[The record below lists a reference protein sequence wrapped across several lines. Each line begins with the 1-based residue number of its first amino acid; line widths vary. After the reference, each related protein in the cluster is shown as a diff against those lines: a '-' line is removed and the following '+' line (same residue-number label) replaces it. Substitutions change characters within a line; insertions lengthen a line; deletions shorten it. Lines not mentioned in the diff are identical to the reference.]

1 MRPGG
6 LTHGTDINLGGTRT
20 LVPRTARQFWI
31 RAPGR
36 GEIITSPLGPRQPDH
51 VLVRALYSGISR
63 GTESLV
69 FRGEVPP
76 SQHEVMRAPFQEG
89 DFPGPVKYGYSSVG
103 EVLEAPDRPEP
114 SLVGRDVFCLHPHQD
129 LYLVPVRAVRV
140 LPDGLPPERAV
151 LAANMETA
159 LNAVWDGG
167 PSVGDRIVVIG
178 GGVVGLLVAWLCRQI
193 PAARVS
199 LVDVDPSREGVALD
213 LGLEFDCGA
222 PAGEDADFVFH
233 ASGNPQGLETALSVA
248 GVEATVVE
256 LSWYGT
262 RSVPLPLGEAFH
274 SRRLTL
280 RSSQVG
286 RIPVDRAPRW
296 DHARRLGVAL
306 DLLHDERLDVLVSGE
321 SDFDTL
327 PEVMGRLA
335 EDGRG
340 VLCHRICYA
349 QP

>member
-1 MRPGG
+1 M
-6 LTHGTDINLGGTRT
+6 
-20 LVPRTARQFWI
+20 PRTARQFWI
-31 RAPGR
+31 RAPGH
-36 GEIITSPLGPRQPDH
+36 GEIVTSSLGPGEPDH

-103 EVLEAPDRPEP
+103 EVLEASEGSESSEGTRSSG
-114 SLVGRDVFCLHPHQD
+114 SLVGRQVFCLHPHQD
-129 LYLVPVRAVRV
+129 LYSVPIRAVRV
-140 LPDGLPPERAV
+140 LPDGVPPERAV
-151 LAANMETA
+151 LGANMETA
-159 LNAVWDGG
+159 LNAVWDAG

-193 PAARVS
+193 PAARVI
-199 LVDVDPSREGVALD
+199 LVDVDPSREDVARG
-213 LGLEFDCGA
+213 LGLEFADAA
-222 PAGEDADFVFH
+222 PAEADADFVFH
-233 ASGNPQGLETALSVA
+233 ASGSPEGLEAALSVA
-248 GVEATVVE
+248 GVEAKVVE

-262 RSVPLPLGEAFH
+262 RSVTLPLGEAFH

-306 DLLHDERLDVLVSGE
+306 ELLRDERLDLLISGE
-321 SDFDTL
+321 SDFETL
-327 PEVMGRLA
+327 PEVLGRLA

-340 VLCHRICYA
+340 ILCHRIRYA

>member
-6 LTHGTDINLGGTRT
+6 LSHGTDINFGGTRT
-20 LVPRTARQFWI
+20 LVPRIARQFWI
-31 RAPGR
+31 QAPGR
-36 GEIITSPLGPRQPDH
+36 GEIVTSPLGPREPDH

-76 SQHEVMRAPFQEG
+76 SQHQVMRAPFQEG
-89 DFPGPVKYGYSSVG
+89 DFPGPLKYGYSSVG
-103 EVLEAPDRPEP
+103 EILEEPARPEL
-114 SLVGRDVFCLHPHQD
+114 SLVGRHVFCLHPHQD
-129 LYLVPVRAVRV
+129 LYLVPAGAVCV
-140 LPDGLPPERAV
+140 LPDDLPPERAV
-151 LAANMETA
+151 LGANMETA
-159 LNAVWDGG
+159 LNAVWDAR
-167 PSVGDRIVVIG
+167 PSAGDRIVVIG

-193 PAARVS
+193 PAARVT
-199 LVDVDPSREGVALD
+199 LVDVDPSREGVARG
-213 LGLEFDCGA
+213 LGLEFAEGA
-222 PAGEDADFVFH
+222 PAGTDADFVFH
-233 ASGNPQGLETALSVA
+233 ASGSPQGLEAALSVA

-296 DHARRLGVAL
+296 DHARRLSVAL
-306 DLLHDERLDVLVSGE
+306 DLLCDERLDLLISGE
-321 SDFDTL
+321 SDFGTL

-340 VLCHRICYA
+340 VLCHRIRYA

>member
-1 MRPGG
+1 MVGN
-6 LTHGTDINLGGTRT
+6 INLGGTGT
-20 LVPRTARQFWI
+20 LVTRTARQFWI
-31 RAPGR
+31 RSPGH
-36 GEIITSPLGPRQPDH
+36 GEIVSSPLGPRDPDD
-51 VLVRALYSGISR
+51 VLVRALYSGVSR

-76 SQHEVMRAPFQEG
+76 SQYQVMRAPFQEG

-103 EVLEAPDRPEP
+103 EVLEAPEGADEP
-114 SLVGRDVFCLHPHQD
+114 SLVGRHVFCLHPHQD
-129 LYLVPVRAVRV
+129 LDLVPARAVHV
-140 LPDGLPPERAV
+140 LPGGLPPERAV

-159 LNAVWDGG
+159 LNAVWDAR
-167 PSVGDRIVVIG
+167 PSAGDRIVVIG
-178 GGVVGLLVAWLCRQI
+178 GGVVGLLVAWLCRQL
-193 PAARVS
+193 PAAQVS
-199 LVDVDPSREGVALD
+199 LVDVDTSREGMAQS
-213 LGLEFDCGA
+213 LGVEFIDSA
-222 PAGEDADFVFH
+222 PAGVDADFVFH
-233 ASGNPQGLETALSVA
+233 ASGDPQGLESALSVA

-286 RIPVDRAPRW
+286 RIPADRAPRW

-306 DLLHDERLDVLVSGE
+306 DLLGDERLDVLISGE
-321 SDFDTL
+321 SDFEAL
-327 PEVMGRLA
+327 PEVMGRFA
-335 EDGRG
+335 KDGRG
-340 VLCHRICYA
+340 VLCHRIRYG

>member
-1 MRPGG
+1 
-6 LTHGTDINLGGTRT
+6 
-20 LVPRTARQFWI
+20 
-31 RAPGR
+31 
-36 GEIITSPLGPRQPDH
+36 

-63 GTESLV
+63 GTEALV

-103 EVLEAPDRPEP
+103 EVLEASGGSESSEGIGNAG
-114 SLVGRDVFCLHPHQD
+114 SLVGQHVFCLHPHQD
-129 LYLVPVRAVRV
+129 LYRVPARAVSV

-151 LAANMETA
+151 LGANMETA

-178 GGVVGLLVAWLCRQI
+178 GGVVGLLVAWLCQQI
-193 PAARVS
+193 PAVRVS
-199 LVDVDPSREGVALD
+199 LVDIDPSREDVARG
-213 LGLEFDCGA
+213 LGLEFSDGA
-222 PAGEDADFVFH
+222 PAGADADWVFH
-233 ASGNPQGLETALSVA
+233 ASGSPQGLEAALSVA

-256 LSWYGT
+256 LSWYGS
-262 RSVPLPLGEAFH
+262 RSVALPLGEAFH

-286 RIPVDRAPRW
+286 RVPVDRAPRW

-306 DLLHDERLDVLVSGE
+306 ELLCDERLDLLISGE
-321 SDFDTL
+321 SDFETL

-340 VLCHRICYA
+340 ILCHRIRYA